1 MALSLERRATR
12 QRHIVEAAQAL
23 IRERGDAGFA
33 MTELAARAGVSPA
46 TPYNLVGS
54 KADLLRLVVGDEF
67 ESFSR
72 RMNSVSHASP
82 LGALL
87 DATALVV
94 THYEAD
100 RQFYRGLYGAV
111 FGIDATEMRGMM
123 ASEGQ
128 ALWRTFVQAAVDAGE
143 IEAFVAVLPLTHV
156 LLRAIG
162 ATAQAWLAEN
172 WDEARFALEMAQTA
186 RLVLA
191 SVVAAPLRA
200 GLVSELAAAQ
210 ARLMA
215 MADEEPAPGF
225 DRSSAQ

>member
-1 MALSLERRATR
+1 VALSQELRETRR
-12 QRHIVEAAQAL
+12 RHIVEAAQAL

-72 RMNSVSHASP
+72 RMDGVSHDSP

-100 RQFYRGLYGAV
+100 RQFYRGLYGSV
-111 FGIDATEMRGMM
+111 FAIDATDMRGMM
-123 ASEGQ
+123 AAEGQ
-128 ALWRTFVQAAVDAGE
+128 NLWCRFVQAAVDAGE

-172 WDEARFALEMAQTA
+172 WDEDRFALEMAQTA

-191 SVVAAPLRA
+191 SVVSAPLRA
-200 GLVSELAAAQ
+200 RLVSELAAAQ
-210 ARLMA
+210 ARLLEIGLEA
-215 MADEEPAPGF
+215 AF
-225 DRSSAQ
+225 DSAIAR

>member
-1 MALSLERRATR
+1 MALSFERRAAR

-54 KADLLRLVVGDEF
+54 KANLLRLVVDDEF

-72 RMNSVSHASP
+72 RMDSVSHASP

-100 RQFYRGLYGAV
+100 RQYYRGLYRSV
-111 FGIDATEMRGMM
+111 FGADATEMRDLM
-123 ASEGQ
+123 SSHGQ
-128 ALWRTFVQAAVDAGE
+128 ALWRGFVQAAVDAGE
-143 IEAFVAVLPLTHV
+143 IEAFVAVLPLTNV

-162 ATAQAWLAEN
+162 ATAQAWLAEG
-172 WDEARFALEMAQTA
+172 WDQERFTLEMAQTA

-200 GLVSELAAAQ
+200 GLVSQLTLAQ
-210 ARLMA
+210 AALRDMSE
-215 MADEEPAPGF
+215 D
-225 DRSSAQ
+225 

>member
-1 MALSLERRATR
+1 MALSLERRAAR

-33 MTELAARAGVSPA
+33 MTELAARAGVSQA

-72 RMNSVSHASP
+72 RMDSVSHASP

-100 RQFYRGLYGAV
+100 RQYYRGLYRSV
-111 FGIDATEMRGMM
+111 FSLDATEMRDLM
-123 ASEGQ
+123 ASQGQ
-128 ALWRTFVQAAVDAGE
+128 TLWRGFVQAAVDAGE

-156 LLRAIG
+156 LLRAIS
-162 ATAQAWLAEN
+162 ATAQAWLAEGWN
-172 WDEARFALEMAQTA
+172 EERFRLEMAQTA

-191 SVVAAPLRA
+191 SVVDAPLRA
-200 GLVSELAAAQ
+200 GLVSELAVAQ
-210 ARLMA
+210 AALQEMIEGEA
-215 MADEEPAPGF
+215 PPAF
-225 DRSSAQ
+225 DRSSGL